1 MFRDKINNIYIYIEE
16 VCKNETIDIRNKYC
30 MLWTIQQKFFD
41 IIIEQQKT
49 SNIYYTAQSKY
60 IKVIQNSN
68 YKLSQNEKNIFH
80 GFHKKYTLIL
90 KNLYNPNEND
100 IINYKNYLC
109 WLIFCI
115 SGVEVPE
122 TLLDI

>member
-16 VCKNETIDIRNKYC
+16 VCKNETIDIRNKFC

-80 GFHKKYTLIL
+80 RFHKKY
-90 KNLYNPNEND
+90 N
-100 IINYKNYLC
+100 
-109 WLIFCI
+109 
-115 SGVEVPE
+115 S
-122 TLLDI
+122 